1 MYQVAALGNVS
12 QLTSSRSEKKEEEI
26 SSLYTVQ
33 GSIRNRSNSSIFSES
48 KIIKN
53 KTEEK
58 KTSDVSNVVPV
69 VNLMKDNLPAPAVVP
84 DVKASVIQRIPPK
97 ENYTVDYIGQG
108 VTTRNLYDS
117 GFRVPNVDLCPDFG
131 RRLKIVILITS
142 APSHGDARRA
152 IRQTWG
158 HFQMRSDV
166 AMAFIL
172 GRSPNETQIKEESA
186 LYEDIILANFVDSY
200 NNLTLKTTSILEWV
214 DNYCNQARFV
224 LKTDDDMFINIPKL
238 LDFVTKHWDLKRRI
252 YGKLASKWKPIRN
265 KASKYYVSRE
275 QYKQPV
281 FPSFTTGPAYL
292 MTSDVIHDLYTTAL
306 NMIYLK
312 LEDVFTTGIVA
323 QERGIRRVHVSEFL
337 NRRLSVTSCYIHK
350 AISIHMVK
358 PFEQYDLWKR
368 LLDGRTKC

>member
-1 MYQVAALGNVS
+1 MCVCVLNGFGQLAGCSNTQIDIEWTWKLGTQCRGQVLMYFCGSKNLILQQETS
-12 QLTSSRSEKKEEEI
+12 QEKKSHVYLEQTTCPIPYVLKE
-26 SSLYTVQ
+26 LYVLHQ
-33 GSIRNRSNSSIFSES
+33 F
-48 KIIKN
+48 
-53 KTEEK
+53 
-58 KTSDVSNVVPV
+58 
-69 VNLMKDNLPAPAVVP
+69 NL
-84 DVKASVIQRIPPK
+84 ICHF
-97 ENYTVDYIGQG
+97 QG